1 MQFKVKLMSDTLE
14 NDKKPNFGLKTQLF
28 GLNLGPQFLFM
39 TFTSTSSKTMFQPII
54 LWNLNKN

>member
-14 NDKKPNFGLKTQLF
+14 NDKKLNFGLKIRLF

-39 TFTSTSSKTMFQPII
+39 TFTPTSSEALFQPII
-54 LWNLNKN
+54 L